1 MELAEVAVPRRPH
14 GFTLVEL
21 LVAIAIIGLLV
32 ALLIPAIQAARE
44 SARRIQCFNN
54 LRQLGIALQN
64 YHDISRR
71 FPSGYLSG
79 SDSAGNDI
87 GPGWG
92 WSAFLLPQ
100 VEQATAQQTLNFN
113 LPVEAAQN
121 SAGRMLSLPVFLCP
135 SDVAKPTWQVNAGP
149 PNNSPICTIAESNY
163 VGVFGTTEP
172 GVDGDGVFFRD
183 SSIGLRDILDGS
195 SNTLMVGERSIL
207 LGPATWVGAVANAV
221 LVPDPSD
228 GVGTGPPENDSSM
241 VLGHT
246 GDGFG
251 PGDRASHVNQF
262 YSVHAGGGVQFL
274 FADGHAK
281 FLQPTLDY
289 FTYQAMA
296 TRAGRES
303 ITNGAN

>member
-32 ALLIPAIQAARE
+32 ALLIPSIQAARE

-207 LGPATWVGAVANAV
+207 LGPATWV
-221 LVPDPSD
+221 
-228 GVGTGPPENDSSM
+228 
-241 VLGHT
+241 
-246 GDGFG
+246 
-251 PGDRASHVNQF
+251 
-262 YSVHAGGGVQFL
+262 
-274 FADGHAK
+274 
-281 FLQPTLDY
+281 
-289 FTYQAMA
+289 
-296 TRAGRES
+296 
-303 ITNGAN
+303 